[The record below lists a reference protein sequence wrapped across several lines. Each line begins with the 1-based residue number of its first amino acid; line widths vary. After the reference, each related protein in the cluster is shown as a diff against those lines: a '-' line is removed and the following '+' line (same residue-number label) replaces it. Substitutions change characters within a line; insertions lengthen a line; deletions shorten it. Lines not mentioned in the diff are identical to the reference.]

1 MKNKKINLII
11 IIIWLIVI
19 FIMSSFNASISS
31 KQSGFIVNIISKILN
46 INNINLLS
54 IIIRKLAHFTEYFI
68 LGIIVANFIKN
79 IHKKPYYAIIFCIL
93 YAISDEIHQIF
104 VSGRAFQ
111 IKDILIDS
119 LGILCGTYLIHKISI
134 KFDNKK

>member
-1 MKNKKINLII
+1 
-11 IIIWLIVI
+11 
-19 FIMSSFNASISS
+19 MSSFNASISS
-31 KQSGFIVNIISKILN
+31 KQSNFIVNIISKILN

-68 LGIIVANFIKN
+68 LGILVANFIKN

-104 VSGRAFQ
+104 VQGRSGE
-111 IKDILIDS
+111 IKDILIDTCGS
-119 LGILCGTYLIHKISI
+119 TIGILLNTKINRKRI
-134 KFDNKK
+134 I